1 MNSGQLGHIGNK
13 PADLLEIQDKAAQ
26 LPRGENDVRN
36 GPHFIILTQRKMK
49 GKCRKTPRKCSS
61 KEAMYY
67 TDRVAQMAIKLSV
80 ISSNLSRLKAP
91 VSSDFKVKYFTVKR
105 IDVRV
110 RKRFHTPTHTHKKI
124 TLTLTSMG
132 LTGVDGK
139 G

>member
-1 MNSGQLGHIGNK
+1 MLITHCAYTYLGMNSGQLGHIGSK

-36 GPHFIILTQRKMK
+36 GPHVIILTQKKMK

-67 TDRVAQMAIKLSV
+67 TSDRVAQIAIKLSV
-80 ISSNLSRLKAP
+80 ISSNLSRFEAP

-105 IDVRV
+105 TDVRV
-110 RKRFHTPTHTHKKI
+110 RKRFHTPTHTQKKS
-124 TLTLTSMG
+124 L
-132 LTGVDGK
+132 
-139 G
+139 